1 MARRLGLIYLLTD
14 NNLCTRGGA
23 KLNQEGGGGGGLSV
37 LQISYM
43 FNAYL
48 ILCINIVALSYQNN
62 I

>member
-23 KLNQEGGGGGGLSV
+23 KLNQEGGGGLSV